1 VILAEAWNF
10 NRTAMGVRLSGMKS
24 LRSPSCRGMRGD
36 SWFWPAAIQ
45 EISVVAVGP
54 QRSRFPRLRASR
66 RLVRPA
72 MLTSLGSGCLTKRR
86 PQATP
91 AFVCGHSTAAR
102 TVLLAVKPECR
113 LGFSEMASRPLP
125 VRFLEYLSSVTFVA
139 SVVFWLLVVYRFVS
153 YDENHVGWN
162 ILLAIPV
169 FVAEFRGQRRNS
181 GDSLLNSQTEEPGK
195 RHSGQST
202 FFACMK

>member
-1 VILAEAWNF
+1 
-10 NRTAMGVRLSGMKS
+10 
-24 LRSPSCRGMRGD
+24 
-36 SWFWPAAIQ
+36 
-45 EISVVAVGP
+45 
-54 QRSRFPRLRASR
+54 
-66 RLVRPA
+66 
-72 MLTSLGSGCLTKRR
+72 
-86 PQATP
+86 
-91 AFVCGHSTAAR
+91 
-102 TVLLAVKPECR
+102 
-113 LGFSEMASRPLP
+113 MASRPLP